1 MRDSVMQDRRDQG
14 ELSLTRQ
21 GALDFAARLIAHR
34 HWMGRGD
41 GIVRPYRAAPWWFQA
56 LGYVRAGTRLCMRD
70 IYGLI
75 ALVGLLMLPAFSAVV
90 IGSQPG
96 PLAPWVS
103 TGLTWVTIVVGNIA
117 LVLAMEAL
125 DDGRRLVPTELVLTA
140 LRWLPRYLWT
150 NGMTTVLF
158 WGIFTPLQ
166 TLLAVWL
173 TRWSWP
179 AFAPLAL
186 LLLPMLFWHVR
197 LVFAT
202 YAAIVDDQPGVRAVS
217 ISLGIAQGRWAMVAM
232 AFAGSILIE
241 APVAGPL
248 YLLIHQVAN
257 PAVAFA
263 CTWLL
268 VMLMRPLMI
277 AVLHEIYEDFR
288 PAALAQY

>member
-1 MRDSVMQDRRDQG
+1 RGDRAD
-14 ELSLTRQ
+14 LSLARQ
-21 GALDFAARLIAHR
+21 GGLDLAARLLTHR
-34 HWMGRGD
+34 HWIGRGD
-41 GIVRPYRAAPWWFQA
+41 GIVRTYQAAPGWFQA
-56 LGYVRAGTRLCMRD
+56 FRYVRAGTRLCMRD

-75 ALVGLLMLPAFSAVV
+75 ALVGILMLPAVSAVV
-90 IGSQPG
+90 VGSWPG

-103 TGLTWVTIVVGNIA
+103 TGLTWVTIIVGNIA
-117 LVLAMEAL
+117 LVLAMEVL
-125 DDGRRLVPTELVLTA
+125 DDGRRLVPTELVA
-140 LRWLPRYLWT
+140 AAVRWLPRYLWT

-173 TRWSWP
+173 GRWNWP
-179 AFAPLAL
+179 AFAALAL
-186 LLLPMLFWHVR
+186 LLVPMLFWHVR

-217 ISLGIAQGRWAMVAM
+217 ISLGIAHGRWAMVAM
-232 AFAGSILIE
+232 AFAGSVLIE

-248 YLLIHQVAN
+248 YLLILQVAN

-263 CTWLL
+263 CTWIL

-288 PAALAQY
+288 PAALVHY